1 MPASRRRCE
10 LKVGSAVLPATILDY
25 SEDGFAVLFSGDPPA
40 TKGRVQLHSKQ
51 GWFDCRVAYVKRI
64 VRVADPGAADPDV
77 ADSDAVSPG
86 ESPWGDQSA
95 APSSAPTDT
104 GGEMPTADGEW
115 FRIGLRKLGQI
126 PPPR

>member
-10 LKVGSAVLPATILDY
+10 LKVGSAVLPATIFDY
-25 SEDGFAVLFSGDPPA
+25 SEDGFAVLFSGHPPA
-40 TKGRVQLHSKQ
+40 PKGRVQLHSKQ

-64 VRVADPGAADPDV
+64 VRVAEPDAA
-77 ADSDAVSPG
+77 SPV
-86 ESPWGDQSA
+86 ESPWDDPSD

-104 GGEMPTADGEW
+104 AGEMLIANGEW